1 MIFTKNV
8 LSLTNYYF
16 TAMKRLFA
24 TLLGMFVVL
33 MAYSADNVPFNG
45 LVCDV
50 EGLGLKA
57 QISVKGSEKRTVA
70 GKDGKFG
77 LTNIKAD
84 DVLQLRYKKWRLEVA
99 IEGRK
104 STKIVISDEG
114 TILSVTDEKE
124 LVEAGMDHVL
134 RRELPTKGGVL
145 TAEMIER
152 EGFSNLADALRAK
165 ATSLMIDGAGNVTIR
180 GVNSIGNPAPA
191 LIVCDGMEI
200 GTINAVNIND
210 VASVEIQRD
219 GTLYGFKGVG
229 GVIVIKTKSGA
240 KR

>member
-1 MIFTKNV
+1 MKRLTVFV
-8 LSLTNYYF
+8 LSL
-16 TAMKRLFA
+16 FA
-24 TLLGMFVVL
+24 FVNV
-33 MAYSADNVPFNG
+33 YGADNVPFNG
-45 LVCDV
+45 LICDID
-50 EGLGLKA
+50 GLGMKV
-57 QISVKGSEKRTVA
+57 QISVKGSEKRTVS

-84 DVLQLRYKKWRLEVA
+84 DVLQLRYKKLRFEVA
-99 IEGRK
+99 VEGRQ
-104 STKIVISDEG
+104 SLKIVIADDGS
-114 TILSVTDEKE
+114 LQSVTDEQS
-124 LVEAGMDHVL
+124 LVDAGMDYVL

-165 ATSLMIDGAGNVTIR
+165 ATSLIIDGAGNVVIR

-210 VASVEIQRD
+210 VLSVEIQRD
-219 GTLYGFKGVG
+219 GTLYGFRGVG

-240 KR
+240 NR

>member
-1 MIFTKNV
+1 MKRLTAFV
-8 LSLTNYYF
+8 LSL
-16 TAMKRLFA
+16 FA
-24 TLLGMFVVL
+24 FVNV
-33 MAYSADNVPFNG
+33 YSADNVPFNG
-45 LVCDV
+45 LICDID
-50 EGLGLKA
+50 GLGMKV
-57 QISVKGSEKRTVA
+57 QISVKGSEKRTVS

-84 DVLQLRYKKWRLEVA
+84 DVLQLRYKKLRFEVA
-99 IEGRK
+99 VEGRQ
-104 STKIVISDEG
+104 SLKIVIADDGS
-114 TILSVTDEKE
+114 LQSVTDEQS
-124 LVEAGMDHVL
+124 LVDAGMDYVL

-165 ATSLMIDGAGNVTIR
+165 ATSLIIDGAGNVVIR

-210 VASVEIQRD
+210 VLSVEIQRD
-219 GTLYGFKGVG
+219 GTLYGFRGVG

-240 KR
+240 NR

>member
-1 MIFTKNV
+1 MKKV
-8 LSLTNYYF
+8 LF
-16 TAMKRLFA
+16 FALFA
-24 TLLGMFVVL
+24 LVAVCG
-33 MAYSADNVPFNG
+33 YCADNVPFNG
-45 LVCDV
+45 VICDV
-50 EGLGLKA
+50 DGLGIKA
-57 QISVKGSEKRTVA
+57 QVSVKGSEKRTVS

-84 DVLQLRYKKWRLEVA
+84 DILQLRYKKWRFDVA
-99 IEGRK
+99 VEGRM
-104 STKIVISDEG
+104 SAKIVISDEG

-124 LVEAGMDHVL
+124 LVAAGMDHVL

-152 EGFSNLADALRAK
+152 EGFTNLADALRAK

>member
-1 MIFTKNV
+1 MKRLTVFV
-8 LSLTNYYF
+8 LSL
-16 TAMKRLFA
+16 FA
-24 TLLGMFVVL
+24 FVNV
-33 MAYSADNVPFNG
+33 YSADNVPFNG
-45 LVCDV
+45 LICDID
-50 EGLGLKA
+50 GLGMKV
-57 QISVKGSEKRTVA
+57 QISDKGSEKRTVT

-84 DVLQLRYKKWRLEVA
+84 DVLQLRYKKLRFEVA
-99 IEGRK
+99 VEGRQ
-104 STKIVISDEG
+104 SLKIVIADDGS
-114 TILSVTDEKE
+114 LQSVTDEQS
-124 LVEAGMDHVL
+124 LVDAGMDYVL

-165 ATSLMIDGAGNVTIR
+165 ATSLIIDGAGNVVIR

-210 VASVEIQRD
+210 VLSVEIQRD
-219 GTLYGFKGVG
+219 GTLYGFRGVG

-240 KR
+240 NR

>member
-1 MIFTKNV
+1 ML
-8 LSLTNYYF
+8 LSLLL
-16 TAMKRLFA
+16 AMVA
-24 TLLGMFVVL
+24 FVG
-33 MAYSADNVPFNG
+33 YCADNVPFNG
-45 LVCDV
+45 FVCDV
-50 EGLGLKA
+50 DGVGVKA
-57 QISVKGSEKRTVA
+57 QIEVKGSDKRTVC

-84 DVLQLRYKKWRLEVA
+84 DVLQLRYKKLRLDIAV
-99 IEGRK
+99 EGRQ
-104 STKIVISDEG
+104 SMVVVIADDG
-114 TILSVTDEKE
+114 TLLSVIESAE
-124 LVEAGMDHVL
+124 LVAAGMDYVV

-145 TAEMIER
+145 TAEIIER

-165 ATSLMIDGAGNVTIR
+165 ATSLVIDGAGNVTIR
-180 GVNSIGNPAPA
+180 GVNSIGNPSPA

-200 GTINAVNIND
+200 GSINAVNIND

-219 GTLYGFKGVG
+219 GTLYGFRGVG

>member
-1 MIFTKNV
+1 MKKVLLFV
-8 LSLTNYYF
+8 LS
-16 TAMKRLFA
+16 ALFVA
-24 TLLGMFVVL
+24 GG
-33 MAYSADNVPFNG
+33 YCADTVPFNG
-45 LVCDV
+45 FLCDV
-50 EGLGLKA
+50 DGLGIKA
-57 QISVKGSEKRTVA
+57 QIEVKGADKRTVS

-84 DVLQLRYKKWRLEVA
+84 DILQLRYKKVRLEVGVD
-99 IEGRK
+99 GRQ
-104 STKIVISDEG
+104 SIKIVIADDG
-114 TILSVTDEKE
+114 TLLSATDEQE
-124 LVEAGMDHVL
+124 LVAAGMDYVL
-134 RRELPTKGGVL
+134 RRELPSKSGVL

-165 ATSLMIDGAGNVTIR
+165 ATSLIVDGAGNVTIR

-200 GTINAVNIND
+200 GTVNAVNIND
-210 VASVEIQRD
+210 VATVEIQRD

>member
-1 MIFTKNV
+1 
-8 LSLTNYYF
+8 
-16 TAMKRLFA
+16 MKRLTAFVLA
-24 TLLGMFVVL
+24 LLAFVNV
-33 MAYSADNVPFNG
+33 YSADNVPFNG
-45 LVCDV
+45 LICDID
-50 EGLGLKA
+50 GLGMKV
-57 QISVKGSEKRTVA
+57 QISVKGSEKRTVS

-84 DVLQLRYKKWRLEVA
+84 DVLQLRYKKLRFEVA
-99 IEGRK
+99 VEGRQ
-104 STKIVISDEG
+104 SLKIVIADDGS
-114 TILSVTDEKE
+114 LQSVTDEKS
-124 LVEAGMDHVL
+124 LVDAGMDYVL

-165 ATSLMIDGAGNVTIR
+165 ATSLIIDGAGNVVIR

-210 VASVEIQRD
+210 VLSVEIQRD
-219 GTLYGFKGVG
+219 GTLYGFRGVG
-229 GVIVIKTKSGA
+229 GVIVIKTRSGA
-240 KR
+240 NR

>member
-1 MIFTKNV
+1 MKKLLLSILFSAASIV
-8 LSLTNYYF
+8 LY
-16 TAMKRLFA
+16 A
-24 TLLGMFVVL
+24 
-33 MAYSADNVPFNG
+33 ADKVPFNA

-50 EGLGLKA
+50 DGLGLKV
-57 QISVKGSEKRTVA
+57 QVSVKDSDKRTSS

-77 LTNIKAD
+77 LTNIKSD
-84 DVLQLRYKKWRLEVA
+84 DVLQFRYKKYRFEIGV
-99 IEGRK
+99 EGRK
-104 STKIVISDEG
+104 NLKI
-114 TILSVTDEKE
+114 TLSATGEVLSAVDDAE
-124 LVEAGMDHVL
+124 LTAAGMDYVV

-165 ATSLMIDGAGNVTIR
+165 ATSLIVDGSGNVVIR

-200 GTINAVNIND
+200 GTVNAVNIND

-219 GTLYGFKGVG
+219 GTLYGFRGVG

>member
-1 MIFTKNV
+1 MKRLTAFV
-8 LSLTNYYF
+8 LSL
-16 TAMKRLFA
+16 FA
-24 TLLGMFVVL
+24 FVSV
-33 MAYSADNVPFNG
+33 YSADNVPFNG
-45 LVCDV
+45 LICDID
-50 EGLGLKA
+50 GLGMKV
-57 QISVKGSEKRTVA
+57 QISVKGSEKRTVS

-84 DVLQLRYKKWRLEVA
+84 DVLQLRYKKLRFEVA
-99 IEGRK
+99 VEGRQ
-104 STKIVISDEG
+104 SLKIVIADDGS
-114 TILSVTDEKE
+114 LQSVTDEQS
-124 LVEAGMDHVL
+124 LVDAGMDYVL

-145 TAEMIER
+145 TAEMFER

-165 ATSLMIDGAGNVTIR
+165 ATSLIIDGAGNVVIR

-210 VASVEIQRD
+210 VLSVEIQRD
-219 GTLYGFKGVG
+219 GTLYGFRGVG

-240 KR
+240 NR

>member
-1 MIFTKNV
+1 MKKV
-8 LSLTNYYF
+8 LF
-16 TAMKRLFA
+16 FALFA
-24 TLLGMFVVL
+24 LATVCG
-33 MAYSADNVPFNG
+33 YCADNVPFNG
-45 LVCDV
+45 LLCDV
-50 EGLGLKA
+50 DGFGIKA
-57 QISVKGSEKRTVA
+57 QITVKGTEKRTVS

-84 DVLQLRYKKWRLEVA
+84 DILQLRYKKVRLELPV
-99 IEGRK
+99 EGRK
-104 STKIVISDEG
+104 SAKIVIGDNG
-114 TILSVTDEKE
+114 AVISVTDDAE
-124 LVEAGMDHVL
+124 LVAAGDDYVM
-134 RRELPTKGGVL
+134 RRELPTEGGVL

-152 EGFSNLADALRAK
+152 EGFTNLADALRAK
-165 ATSLMIDGAGNVTIR
+165 ATSLMVDGAGNVTIR

-210 VASVEIQRD
+210 VASVEVQRD
-219 GTLYGFKGVG
+219 GTLYGFRGVG

>member
-1 MIFTKNV
+1 
-8 LSLTNYYF
+8 
-16 TAMKRLFA
+16 MKKFLFFALFA
-24 TLLGMFVVL
+24 LVAISG
-33 MAYSADNVPFNG
+33 YCADNVPFNC
-45 LVCDV
+45 LLCDID
-50 EGLGLKA
+50 GFGIKA
-57 QISVKGSEKRTVA
+57 QVTVKGSEKRTVS

-84 DVLQLRYKKWRLEVA
+84 DILQLRYKKVRLEVPV
-99 IEGRK
+99 EGRK
-104 STKIVISDEG
+104 SVKIVVGDDGKIV
-114 TILSVTDEKE
+114 SVTEDAD
-124 LVEAGMDHVL
+124 LIAAGVDYIM

-152 EGFSNLADALRAK
+152 EGFTNLADALRAK
-165 ATSLMIDGAGNVTIR
+165 ATSLLIDGAGNVTIR

-191 LIVCDGMEI
+191 LIVCDGMEV
-200 GTINAVNIND
+200 GNINVVNIND

-219 GTLYGFKGVG
+219 GTLYGFRGVG